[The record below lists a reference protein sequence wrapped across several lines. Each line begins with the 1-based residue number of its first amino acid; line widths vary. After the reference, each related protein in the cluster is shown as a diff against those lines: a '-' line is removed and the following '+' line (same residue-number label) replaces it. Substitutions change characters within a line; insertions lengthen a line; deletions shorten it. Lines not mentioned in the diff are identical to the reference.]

1 MSIEV
6 IIPPFLQR
14 LAGDSTA
21 VDVSGGTVGECL
33 KQLIKRYPALEE
45 RIFTARGTL
54 RKGINVFING
64 KSAYPRELGKRVKN
78 ADRLYIASIIMGG

>member
-14 LAGDSTA
+14 LAGDSIS
-21 VDVSGGTVGECL
+21 VNVSGGTVRECL
-33 KQLIKRYPALEE
+33 EQLIQLYPLLEE

-54 RKGINVFING
+54 RKGINIFVNG
-64 KSAYPRELGKRVKN
+64 KSAFPRELGKKVKHSDRV
-78 ADRLYIASIIMGG
+78 YIASIIMGG